1 MFVDYSLQFCFLAW
15 IFAHFHLSG
24 VTALHG
30 PLTRACR
37 FVAHSL
43 LGCISHLYFT
53 SFKDF
58 FVILL
63 TLARSDSFTEF
74 NHGFLESMG
83 SCEGEEGRTE
93 DGLEV
98 PPEHPP
104 GKGQEGAWGMERGP
118 RDRPRPRGPGR
129 SARNHV
135 WGQQRVFALLIPGE
149 MSELSV
155 RVRVGREEAPNGEIK
170 I

>member
-63 TLARSDSFTEF
+63 TLARSDCFTEF
-74 NHGFLESMG
+74 NHSFLESMG

-118 RDRPRPRGPGR
+118 RAWRGVPGTDQGL
-129 SARNHV
+129 V
-135 WGQQRVFALLIPGE
+135 GQGGQPGIMFGDNNGCLLC
-149 MSELSV
+149 LSQGKCLNSV
-155 RVRVGREEAPNGEIK
+155 
-170 I
+170 